1 MYTHSIIPLLDS
13 LQAKRTPLEDAL
25 DVLDAHGLEIYH
37 DAATDTYMLTS
48 HATYEEAY
56 IFYPFYISTS
66 YYYYEV

>member
-37 DAATDTYMLTS
+37 DAATDIYTVTS
-48 HATYEEAY
+48 HHTNEEADL
-56 IFYPFYISTS
+56 FYPFPDSTVF
-66 YYYYEV
+66 YYEA